1 MSKIALITGATSG
14 IGEACAR
21 KFAAQGWDVIIT
33 GRRRDRLDKLEQ
45 DIRSSHGVDVLSLHF
60 DVRKQA
66 EVAATVSALQGK
78 WRQVDVLIN
87 NAGLAVGK
95 SAIHEGVYE
104 DWERMI
110 DTNIKGLLYMSR
122 ELAPL
127 MIDNGKGHIINIAS
141 LAGHESYPGGNV
153 YCGTKHAV
161 RSISRGMRMDLVQHG
176 IKVSVVSP
184 GAADTEFSLVRY
196 KGDKAMADKTYDGF
210 QPLTAEDVAESIYFI
225 ASQPAHVNIEE
236 IFMLPTAQAT
246 STIIH
251 RNGAA

>member
-1 MSKIALITGATSG
+1 MSKIIFITGATSG
-14 IGEACAR
+14 IGEASAR
-21 KFAAQGWDVIIT
+21 KFAQQGWDVIIA
-33 GRRRDRLDKLEQ
+33 GRRKDRLDKLEKEL
-45 DIRSSHGVDVLSLHF
+45 RNSNTDVLSLCF
-60 DVRKQA
+60 DVRKQN
-66 EVAATVSALQGK
+66 EVLQAIASLQGK
-78 WRQVDVLIN
+78 WKRIDVLLN

-95 SAIHEGVYE
+95 GAIQEGIYD

-110 DTNIKGLLYMSR
+110 DTNVKGLLYMSR
-122 ELAPL
+122 EVTPL
-127 MIDNGKGHIINIAS
+127 MIENGSGHIINIAS

-196 KGDKAMADKTYDGF
+196 KGDKALADKTYDGL
-210 QPLTAEDVAESIYFI
+210 QPLSAEDIAESIFFI
-225 ASQPAHVNIEE
+225 ATQPPHVNIEE

-246 STIIH
+246 SNIIH
-251 RNGAA
+251 RNGLT

>member
-1 MSKIALITGATSG
+1 MSKIIFITGATSG
-14 IGEACAR
+14 IGEASAR
-21 KFAAQGWDVIIT
+21 KFAQQGWDVIIA
-33 GRRRDRLDKLEQ
+33 GRRKDRLDKLEKEL
-45 DIRSSHGVDVLSLHF
+45 RSSNTDVLSLCF
-60 DVRKQA
+60 DVRKQN
-66 EVAATVSALQGK
+66 EVHQAIASLQGK
-78 WRQVDVLIN
+78 WKRIDVLLN

-95 SAIHEGVYE
+95 GAIQEGIYD

-110 DTNIKGLLYMSR
+110 DTNVKGLLYMSR
-122 ELAPL
+122 EVTPL
-127 MIDNGKGHIINIAS
+127 MIENGSGHIINIAS

-210 QPLTAEDVAESIYFI
+210 QPLAAEDIAESIFFI
-225 ASQPAHVNIEE
+225 ATQPPHVNIEE

-246 STIIH
+246 SNIIH
-251 RNGAA
+251 RNGLT